1 MEKALFETPES
12 PPESR
17 EIASANASVANSQPR
32 KWPRRLFSACVAAAA
47 ISGAW
52 VSVEKWKAS
61 RFEQACAEARKQR
74 DWRTLRKVAREWI
87 QWDPG
92 SSKGWWRAAEA
103 AQKLEDLEDMAECLG
118 NISPEDPKYAFALAE
133 KANLEWT
140 ALNRPLDA
148 LKTSETAITID
159 PRLLEVHSRIISF
172 YAMTLQR
179 VPMLRAAR
187 RAMSQHAEPKET
199 YAYVIVADNLTFSN
213 AIDINGRWLSACPDE
228 PMFKV
233 GLGVQTAMNVM
244 LKEASSRN
252 DDVVIASRE
261 AQSQIQWFLD
271 ALPGNPVLLAF
282 LLHQAY
288 QKGDVSRVAQLLQQ
302 VSDDGAQDHMIWVYR
317 GWYHTQSREYEEAEK
332 SFLEARRLHPISPLA
347 WHEHAQLL
355 RAMQNPDAEKT
366 QRLAAYGRELRSQV
380 LQLSSAAEITPAL
393 MLQVQSYAATCGD
406 EVIANAAANRLRNL
420 SIQ

>member
-1 MEKALFETPES
+1 MNNASIES
-12 PPESR
+12 PETLPQSSESHPVD
-17 EIASANASVANSQPR
+17 ASVAISPPR
-32 KWPRRLFSACVAAAA
+32 KWPRRFFSAGVAATVLY
-47 ISGAW
+47 GAW
-52 VSVEKWKAS
+52 VGAGKWKT
-61 RFEQACAEARKQR
+61 RQFEQACAEARKQR

-87 QWDPG
+87 QWDPR
-92 SSKGWWRAAEA
+92 SSQGWWRAAEA
-103 AQKLEDLEDMAECLG
+103 SQKLEDLEDMADCLG
-118 NISPEDPKYAFALAE
+118 NISPDDPKYAFALAE

-148 LKTSETAITID
+148 LKSSEMAIRID
-159 PRLLEVHSRIISF
+159 PRLLELHSRIISF

-179 VPMLRAAR
+179 VPMLKAAR
-187 RAMSQHAEPKET
+187 RAMSRHAEPKET

-213 AIDINGRWLSACPDE
+213 AIDINGRWLAACPDE

-317 GWYHTQSREYEEAEK
+317 GWYHTQSKEYEDAEK
-332 SFLEARRLHPISPLA
+332 SFLEARRIHPISPLA

-366 QRLAAYGRELRSQV
+366 QRIAAYGRELRSQV

-393 MLQVQSYAATCGD
+393 MLQIQSYAETCGD
-406 EVIANAAANRLRNL
+406 DVIADAAANRLRNL